1 MEALPL
7 RLVAR
12 FVVPLHLHSRGVKG
26 HYGTMEVSIVS
37 TTPRETAQARELPL
51 AKYHS
56 AFELADIAL
65 AVSPALN
72 ELE

>member
-1 MEALPL
+1 
-7 RLVAR
+7 
-12 FVVPLHLHSRGVKG
+12 
-26 HYGTMEVSIVS
+26 MEVAIVS